1 MLQICVISSEHLILS
16 SVPLPPPPTTSITA
30 DDFAT
35 FFTNKTK
42 TISSQFS
49 PPLTQD
55 PKPTRSTAQTPIF
68 SFCPLTEAEVSKL
81 LLSSHPTTCPLDP
94 IPSHLLQAISPALL
108 PALTHI
114 INTSLL
120 TGIFPTA
127 FKQARVTPLLKKPT
141 LNTSLLE
148 NYRPVSLLPF
158 IAKTLERVVFNQVSL
173 FFSQNNKL
181 DAKQSGFRS
190 GHSTETALLSVT
202 EALRIAKAD
211 SKSSFCWISLPLL
224 TLSIIRSSC
233 PPSHHW
239 ISLGFH
245 FAGLNPI
252 SLVGLSRVAWGGE
265 VSKAHKVVTGVPQ
278 GSVLGPLLFSTY
290 TTSLVPIIQAHG
302 FSYHFYADDTQ
313 LYLSFRPDDP
323 TVAARISGCLAD
335 ISAWMKEHH
344 LQLNLAKTELLV
356 FPANPTLQHDFT
368 IQLGSSTIT
377 PSASVRNLGVIFDG
391 QLTFKEHIAKTARSC
406 RFALHNIR
414 KIRPFLTEHAAQLL
428 VQALVISRL
437 DYCNALL
444 AGLPSNTIKPL
455 QMIQNAAARL
465 VFNEPKRAHVTPL
478 FVSLHWLPVA
488 ARIQF
493 KTLMLA
499 YRTTTG
505 SAPSYFHSLLRI
517 YIPSRSLRSASERRL
532 VVPSQ
537 RGSKSLSRTF
547 SFTVPGRWNDLPPHP
562 EYWIPVNFQATT
574 ENSSLST
581 LLDYLKK
588 KKKKIELSLFQNL
601 HLSLYLSLLPLLA
614 CTYLNNA

>member
-1 MLQICVISSEHLILS
+1 MAIQLRLRYSQSLKPCGLQK
-16 SVPLPPPPTTSITA
+16 PIT
-30 DDFAT
+30 
-35 FFTNKTK
+35 NH
-42 TISSQFS
+42 Q
-49 PPLTQD
+49 
-55 PKPTRSTAQTPIF
+55 
-68 SFCPLTEAEVSKL
+68 
-81 LLSSHPTTCPLDP
+81 
-94 IPSHLLQAISPALL
+94 
-108 PALTHI
+108 
-114 INTSLL
+114 
-120 TGIFPTA
+120 
-127 FKQARVTPLLKKPT
+127 
-141 LNTSLLE
+141 
-148 NYRPVSLLPF
+148 
-158 IAKTLERVVFNQVSL
+158 
-173 FFSQNNKL
+173 
-181 DAKQSGFRS
+181 
-190 GHSTETALLSVT
+190 
-202 EALRIAKAD
+202 
-211 SKSSFCWISLPLL
+211 SSFCWICLPLL

-239 ISLGFH
+239 TSLEFH

-252 SLVGLSRVAWGGE
+252 LLVGLSGWPGE
-265 VSKAHKVVTGVPQ
+265 GRYPKHINWS
-278 GSVLGPLLFSTY
+278 LGFPRDRLLDPPFSPHTLHHWLPLYRHIASPTIST
-290 TTSLVPIIQAHG
+290 LM
-302 FSYHFYADDTQ
+302 TQ
-313 LYLSFRPDDP
+313 LHLSFRPDDP

-356 FPANPTLQHDFT
+356 FPATPTLQHDFT
-368 IQLGSSTIT
+368 IQLGSSTIS
-377 PSASVRNLGVIFDG
+377 PSASARNLGVIFDD

-414 KIRPFLTEHAAQLL
+414 KIRPFLTKHVAQLL

-493 KTLMLA
+493 KILMLA

-505 SAPSYFHSLLRI
+505 SAPTYFHSLLRM

-547 SFTVPGRWNDLPPHP
+547 SFTIPGWWNDLPTP
-562 EYWIPVNFQATT
+562 IQTAG
-574 ENSSLST
+574 SLSIFKQQLKT
-581 LLDYLKK
+581 HLFQLYLKK
-588 KKKKIELSLFQNL
+588 KKKKILFLNL